1 MNINTPRIIRLPLS
15 INSTLTPNSVVKLF
29 EQQPMISKVVLT
41 DSYQYPESDLYAT
54 DLDVYIYFN
63 QMRAFL
69 DFIEKSSTE

>member
-1 MNINTPRIIRLPLS
+1 MNINTPRITRLPLS
-15 INSTLTPNSVVKLF
+15 INSTLIPNSVVKLF

>member
-29 EQQPMISKVVLT
+29 EQQPMVSKVVFIY
-41 DSYQYPESDLYAT
+41 SYHHPESKLYVT
-54 DLDVYIYFN
+54 DLDIYVYFN